1 MCPAVDAKA
10 SIAAVALHR
19 STAVAARLPGTM
31 ERASTPDE
39 GDRLQAVVL
48 DVDGTLV
55 DSERD
60 GHRVAFNRAF
70 EEAGLP
76 DRWDVELYGEL
87 LAVTGGERRLNA
99 YFEEQ
104 GMPEDE
110 REELASRLHARKTEI
125 FTEMAS
131 QGEIEPRPGVS
142 ELLDELEEAG
152 VRLAVA
158 TTGSRKWVDPLLD
171 RLFGLERFETIVAS
185 DEAPERKPDP
195 SAHELALE
203 RLGLRPSAAP
213 GLEDSANGLEAAK
226 AAGLAC
232 VIVVNDYTREQDFD
246 DADLVLDGFGRPDT
260 PVSVLADPHG
270 LEPPGRLDV
279 ETLRRLTAGSG
290 SAG

>member
-1 MCPAVDAKA
+1 MA
-10 SIAAVALHR
+10 SGI
-19 STAVAARLPGTM
+19 G
-31 ERASTPDE
+31 

-76 DRWDVELYGEL
+76 DRWDVERYGEL
-87 LAVTGGERRLNA
+87 LAVTGGERRINA

-104 GMPEDE
+104 GMPEDQ

-125 FTEMAS
+125 FTQMAS
-131 QGEIEPRPGVS
+131 EGEIEARPGVS
-142 ELLDELEEAG
+142 ELIDELEDAG

-158 TTGSRKWVDPLLD
+158 TTGTRKWVEPLLD
-171 RLFGLERFETIVAS
+171 RLFGLERFDAVVAS

-195 SAHELALE
+195 MAHQMALE
-203 RLGLRPSAAP
+203 RLGLRASAAP
-213 GLEDSANGLEAAK
+213 GIEDSANGLRAAK
-226 AAGLAC
+226 SAGLAC
-232 VIVVNDYTREQDFD
+232 VVVVNDYTREQDFH
-246 DADLVLDGFGRPDT
+246 DADLVLDGFGRPDA
-260 PVSVLADPHG
+260 PVDVLADPHG

-279 ETLRRLTAGSG
+279 DTLRRLAGGSG
-290 SAG
+290 SAAYDS

>member
-1 MCPAVDAKA
+1 MQNAQ
-10 SIAAVALHR
+10 R
-19 STAVAARLPGTM
+19 SRGDGGRL
-31 ERASTPDE
+31 E
-39 GDRLQAVVL
+39 AVVL

-76 DRWDVELYGEL
+76 DRWDVERYGEL

-131 QGEIEPRPGVS
+131 QGEIEARPGVR
-142 ELLDELEEAG
+142 ELLDELADAG
-152 VRLAVA
+152 IRLAVA
-158 TTGSRKWVDPLLD
+158 TTGSRKWVDPLLE
-171 RLFGLERFETIVAS
+171 RLFGHGRFEVIVGS
-185 DEAPERKPDP
+185 EEAPDRKPDP
-195 SAHELALE
+195 SAHRLALE
-203 RLGLRPSAAP
+203 RLGLAAAAAP
-213 GLEDSANGLEAAK
+213 AVEDSANGLRAAK
-226 AAGLAC
+226 SAGLAC
-232 VIVVNDYTREQDFD
+232 VIVVNDYTREQDFE
-246 DADLVLDGFGRPDT
+246 DADLVLDGFGGAESPA
-260 PVSVLADPHG
+260 SILADPHG
-270 LEPPGRLDV
+270 LDPPGRLDV
-279 ETLRRLTAGSG
+279 DTLRRLAGGG